1 VDETASTVLADR
13 GRSGPPGADGGLPAA
28 TTEVVWN
35 LAGEEFRPPHITKA
49 SGVVMQQGDV
59 LRVRTPGGGGYG
71 DPRLRDRA
79 AVRSD
84 VDNGYLDQDQANE
97 IYGPTESAERT
108 S

>member
-1 VDETASTVLADR
+1 
-13 GRSGPPGADGGLPAA
+13 
-28 TTEVVWN
+28 
-35 LAGEEFRPPHITKA
+35 
-49 SGVVMQQGDV
+49 MQQGDV